1 VTDKSDFNM
10 HGNWDQLK
18 GRIKESWGVLT
29 DDDLDRAEGKIDR
42 LVGVIKEK
50 TGESGD
56 TIKQRIRKL
65 AS

>member
-1 VTDKSDFNM
+1 MQDTNM
-10 HGNWDQLK
+10 NLDGKWDQLK

-42 LVGVIKEK
+42 LVGTIKEK
-50 TGESGD
+50 TGESAD
-56 TIKQRIRKL
+56 VIKDKIRKL

>member
-1 VTDKSDFNM
+1 MADMTNFKMD
-10 HGNWDQLK
+10 GNWDKLK
-18 GRIKESWGVLT
+18 GRVKESWGVLT

-50 TGESGD
+50 TGESAD
-56 TIKQRIRKL
+56 AIKARLHKM